1 MIKSRYD
8 GAPGKDAAIA
18 NVRQKR
24 YETEHSGHNNFVK
37 KEQAATEKYCG
48 KKPEMKADLME
59 FNAEMQNTGTWAQA
73 FGKKLTA
80 GLDKVAFPVDG
91 EGDDS

>member
-1 MIKSRYD
+1 M
-8 GAPGKDAAIA
+8 IA

-24 YETEHSGHNNFVK
+24 LEAEHSAKNEFVK
-37 KEQAATEKYCG
+37 KVQMEQARNAGRAPNLRDES
-48 KKPEMKADLME
+48 MH
-59 FNAEMQNTGTWAQA
+59 FNAYMCNNGEHAQE

-91 EGDDS
+91 EGNDS